1 MCMTFGT
8 KIIQPDLWN
17 KHFVQLPAWTKTKTN
32 CISVGNFLIKSS
44 SLPVF
49 NISNDFL
56 TWFILSNSFFTATS
70 IKRWNELT
78 QKWIILI
85 PFFSFAYHTSFS
97 SDVLLNYWLVV
108 LPFPFRDGNSN
119 GPITQKSL
127 LSHLKSNSKKISC
140 NDNIVSLRWENP
152 MCFCVFLHEY

>member
-1 MCMTFGT
+1 MNF
-8 KIIQPDLWN
+8 
-17 KHFVQLPAWTKTKTN
+17 
-32 CISVGNFLIKSS
+32 ISVGNFVIESS

-85 PFFSFAYHTSFS
+85 PLFSFAYHTSFS
-97 SDVLLNYWLVV
+97 SDVLRNYWLVV
-108 LPFPFRDGNSN
+108 LPFQFRDANSN
-119 GPITQKSL
+119 GSITQKSL
-127 LSHLKSNSKKISC
+127 LSYFKSNSKKISC
-140 NDNIVSLRWENP
+140 NDNIFSLHWEIP
-152 MCFCVFLHEY
+152 MCVCFSAWIIILPRLVFLNHLDQNQILCKT